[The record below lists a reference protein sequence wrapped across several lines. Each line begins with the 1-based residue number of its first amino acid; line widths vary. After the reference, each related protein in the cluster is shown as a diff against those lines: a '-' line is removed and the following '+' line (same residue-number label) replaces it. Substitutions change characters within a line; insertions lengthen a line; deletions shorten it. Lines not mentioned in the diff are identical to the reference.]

1 MAGHQLDQRLR
12 RLVVEA
18 SRHPTDNPKRR
29 AAFDE
34 IVRLVLRSN
43 KLWRESTPYY
53 ADALQEMWE
62 YCFLKLDDPND
73 GYNPDL
79 CRVTTWLDDRLKKIL
94 RRHRDRA
101 RRQLNRQVF
110 AIRFEDGQ
118 LLDPVDNLVAS
129 PDPQSALNM
138 WTHLLDWVVED
149 PDQRLRSRVC
159 AKYPKITAQVLLLRR
174 LPPTEQSW
182 EQIAAELT
190 ADKTYIAQW
199 YSRYCNAFLR
209 EWGRTQGYVE

>member
-1 MAGHQLDQRLR
+1 MSSTKRMAGRQLDQRLR

-118 LLDPVDNLVAS
+118 LLDPVDS
-129 PDPQSALNM
+129 
-138 WTHLLDWVVED
+138 
-149 PDQRLRSRVC
+149 
-159 AKYPKITAQVLLLRR
+159 
-174 LPPTEQSW
+174 
-182 EQIAAELT
+182 
-190 ADKTYIAQW
+190 
-199 YSRYCNAFLR
+199 
-209 EWGRTQGYVE
+209 